1 MRRQQLVAAAH
12 PFPVNEYIHS
22 GGKYAY
28 HQPRM
33 PQAPQRRDI
42 ALSDLTAIALICTL
56 TPSPEPSSSELMAN
70 HVLDELAKNGVQ
82 TSSVRVVDLDIKPGV
97 EVDMGGGD
105 EWPALRSRILAADIL
120 LLATPIWMGHPCSIA
135 QRVVERL
142 DADLQETDDQGRPI
156 MYGRVGLVAVVG
168 NEDGAHKVVADMQQ
182 ALNDVGFSLPAQGS
196 TYWVGEA
203 MQTVDF
209 KDLPEVPKN
218 VAHSIASMARNAAHL
233 SRQLRAAPYPAD
245 K

>member
-1 MRRQQLVAAAH
+1 
-12 PFPVNEYIHS
+12 
-22 GGKYAY
+22 
-28 HQPRM
+28 
-33 PQAPQRRDI
+33 
-42 ALSDLTAIALICTL
+42 
-56 TPSPEPSSSELMAN
+56 MAN
-70 HVLDELAKNGVQ
+70 HVLEELARNGVE

-97 EVDMGGGD
+97 DVDMGGGD
-105 EWPALRSRILAADIL
+105 EWPALRKRILAADIL

-209 KDLPEVPKN
+209 KDLSEVPEN
-218 VAHSIASMARNAAHL
+218 VAHSITSMARNAAHL
-233 SRQLRAAPYPAD
+233 SRQLRAAPYPANGQGPAD
-245 K
+245 G

>member
-1 MRRQQLVAAAH
+1 
-12 PFPVNEYIHS
+12 
-22 GGKYAY
+22 
-28 HQPRM
+28 M
-33 PQAPQRRDI
+33 PQTPQRRDI
-42 ALSDLTAIALICTL
+42 ALSDLTAIAVICTL
-56 TPSPEPSSSELMAN
+56 TPSPSPSSSELMAN

-97 EVDMGGGD
+97 DVDMGGGD
-105 EWPALRSRILAADIL
+105 EWPALRNRILAADIL
-120 LLATPIWMGHPCSIA
+120 LLATPIWMGHPCSVA

-142 DADLQETDDQGRPI
+142 DADLQETDGQGRPI
-156 MYGRVGLVAVVG
+156 MYGKVGLVAVVG

-182 ALNDVGFSLPAQGS
+182 ALNDVGFSFPAQGS

-218 VAHSIASMARNAAHL
+218 VAHSITSMARNAAHL

-245 K
+245 E